1 MNKLYITLTFI
12 SAFFAACSSKEPA
25 AKKEEP
31 KLQAAATSNQ
41 PAEQVIV
48 ITEQQYKAAGITV
61 GAFNNGSVNEVL
73 KVNGTIEAPPEN
85 MHTISFPLG
94 GYLKRTSLVH
104 GQYVAKGSV
113 LATMEDAGF
122 IQLQQDYLL
131 SKSKLTF
138 LQSDY
143 ERQQELSKTQSSSV
157 RTFQQAKADLENQQI
172 TTVAL
177 AEKLRLININ
187 PETLTG
193 QNLTRTINIY
203 SPVSGYISRV
213 NANPGKYVAPTDVLF
228 EIIDPAKPHISL
240 TVFEGNAASLKIGQ
254 KITYTSNQ
262 GQTKKGTA
270 TIEYIA
276 PSFNET
282 RAIEV
287 HCHMDAASPRLL
299 PGSFITAEIN
309 IANQAGKTV
318 PTEAVVSWQNQQYIF
333 VQEDALKFSLLP
345 VTVAGSSNG
354 VTAISSEVPAG
365 KKVVTAN
372 AYTLLTMLKNT
383 PEE

>member
-1 MNKLYITLTFI
+1 MKNILIIITSLSFLY
-12 SAFFAACSSKEPA
+12 AACSSQEQE
-25 AKKEEP
+25 AKKNEP
-31 KLQAAATSNQ
+31 KIQAAATEQQ
-41 PAEQVIV
+41 PAAEVLE

-61 GAFNNGSVNEVL
+61 GDVSNGSVNELL

-85 MHTISFPLG
+85 LHTISFPLG
-94 GYLKRTSLVH
+94 GYLKKTSLVH
-104 GQYVAKGSV
+104 GQHVTKGSV
-113 LATMEDAGF
+113 LATVEDAAF

-131 SKSKLTF
+131 SKSKLAF
-138 LQSDY
+138 LQTDY

-157 RTFQQAKADLENQQI
+157 RTFQQAKADLETQQV
-172 TTVAL
+172 TTTAL

-187 PETLTG
+187 PESLTA

-203 SPVSGYISRV
+203 SPVNGYISRV
-213 NANPGKYVAPTDVLF
+213 NVNPGKYVAPTDVLF
-228 EIIDPAKPHISL
+228 EIIDPSKPHISL

-254 KITYTSNQ
+254 KISYTSNQ

-276 PSFNET
+276 PAFNET

-287 HCHMDAASPRLL
+287 HCHMDPSSPRLL

-309 IANQAGKTV
+309 VANQFGKTV
-318 PTEAVVSWQNQQYIF
+318 PNEAVVSWQNKQYVFI
-333 VQEDALKFSLLP
+333 QEAPLKFRLLS
-345 VTVAGSSNG
+345 VTVGGASKGF
-354 VTAISSEVPAG
+354 TAITSELPTN
-365 KKVVTAN
+365 KKMVMSN

>member
-12 SAFFAACSSKEPA
+12 SAFYAACGSKEPA

-31 KLQAAATSNQ
+31 KIQAAASSNQ
-41 PAEQVIV
+41 AAEKVIE

-61 GAFNNGSVNEVL
+61 GAFNNGSVNEVV

-104 GQYVAKGSV
+104 GQYVAKGSI

-131 SKSKLTF
+131 SKSKLGF

-187 PETLTG
+187 PETLTS

-213 NANPGKYVAPTDVLF
+213 NVNPGKYVAPTDVLL

-240 TVFEGNAASLKIGQ
+240 TVFEGNTASLKIGQ

-287 HCHMDAASPRLL
+287 HCHMDASSPRLL

-309 IANQAGKTV
+309 VANQAGKTV
-318 PTEAVVSWQNQQYIF
+318 PNEAVVSWQNQQYIF

-345 VTVAGSSNG
+345 VTVAGTSNG